1 MAEIKDKIISSPS
14 APIDTNVLWDDGTNL
29 KTFRDGKW
37 KSVIKLS
44 HITYRRRC

>member
-29 KTFRDGKW
+29 KIFRMENGNQ
-37 KSVIKLS
+37 LLN
-44 HITYRRRC
+44 